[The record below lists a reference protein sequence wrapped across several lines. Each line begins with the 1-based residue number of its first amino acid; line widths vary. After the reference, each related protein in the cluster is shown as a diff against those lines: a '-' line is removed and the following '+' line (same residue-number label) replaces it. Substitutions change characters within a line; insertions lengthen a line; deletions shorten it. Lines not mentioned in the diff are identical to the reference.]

1 MDVSVLVQFAGLD
14 LAADL
19 HLASAGDRRGL
30 GAGAAEPGEAAPDA
44 RHDAHVEEV
53 GPGGCAEAGGV
64 APPGPQLPPP
74 RLPDVELDR
83 AGGGGP
89 LLAGA
94 GLLAARAARGAATSR
109 VLEVRVDM
117 AGQCHLRH
125 TRRQWRTH
133 RRKKLQWKNR

>member
-1 MDVSVLVQFAGLD
+1 MDVAILVQLAGLD
-14 LAADL
+14 LAAHL
-19 HLASAGDRRGL
+19 HLASAGDRR
-30 GAGAAEPGEAAPDA
+30 EPGEAAPDA

-64 APPGPQLPPP
+64 AAPQLPPP
-74 RLPDVELDR
+74 GLPDVELDW

-89 LLAGA
+89 LLALA

-117 AGQCHLRH
+117 AGQRDLN
-125 TRRQWRTH
+125 TWRQWRTH
-133 RRKKLQWKNR
+133 RGDKMQGKNR

>member
-1 MDVSVLVQFAGLD
+1 MDVAVLVQFAGLD

-19 HLASAGDRRGL
+19 HLAPAGDRR
-30 GAGAAEPGEAAPDA
+30 EPGEAAPDA

-64 APPGPQLPPP
+64 AAPGPQLPPP

-109 VLEVRVDM
+109 VLEMRVDM
-117 AGQCHLRH
+117 AGQCHLH
-125 TRRQWRTH
+125 TQH
-133 RRKKLQWKNR
+133 

>member
-1 MDVSVLVQFAGLD
+1 MDVSVLVQLPGLD

-19 HLASAGDRRGL
+19 HLASAGDRRGR

-64 APPGPQLPPP
+64 AAPGPQLPPP

-109 VLEVRVDM
+109 VLEMRVDM
-117 AGQCHLRH
+117 AGQCHLN
-125 TRRQWRTH
+125 TSVEDTEG
-133 RRKKLQWKNR
+133 RK